1 MDNNDQLSDQ
11 LLQEIMKLEHEI
23 DKILALNGNREDFV
37 VKQYRKFILAKSKK
51 LRKLNSNY
59 KGLNLKLNN

>member
-11 LLQEIMKLEHEI
+11 LLQEIMQLEHEI

-37 VKQYRKFILAKSKK
+37 VKQYRKFIQAKSNK
-51 LRKLNSNY
+51 LRKLNSGY
-59 KGLNLKLNN
+59 KGLNLHPEN